1 MTFISVCR
9 SNFSFGITQA
19 ILLGNLL
26 LFPVFFTAISLQ
38 RAIILWLPK
47 IHNNSGSAGKMVGSR
62 GTLYIPFD
70 ASSVVAFLPL
80 STPLKFMLEFSL
92 FLFLFLQLFAKL
104 LGIAKIT
111 ESLVPY
117 GNP

>member
-1 MTFISVCR
+1 
-9 SNFSFGITQA
+9 
-19 ILLGNLL
+19 
-26 LFPVFFTAISLQ
+26 
-38 RAIILWLPK
+38 
-47 IHNNSGSAGKMVGSR
+47 MVSSR
-62 GTLYIPFD
+62 DTIYIPFD
-70 ASSVVAFLPL
+70 ANSVVAFLPL
-80 STPLKFMLEFSL
+80 STPVKFMLKITL

>member
-1 MTFISVCR
+1 
-9 SNFSFGITQA
+9 
-19 ILLGNLL
+19 
-26 LFPVFFTAISLQ
+26 
-38 RAIILWLPK
+38 
-47 IHNNSGSAGKMVGSR
+47 MVGSR
-62 GTLYIPFD
+62 DTIYIPFD

-80 STPLKFMLEFSL
+80 STPVKFVMEISL

>member
-1 MTFISVCR
+1 MV
-9 SNFSFGITQA
+9 
-19 ILLGNLL
+19 
-26 LFPVFFTAISLQ
+26 SLWDT
-38 RAIILWLPK
+38 I
-47 IHNNSGSAGKMVGSR
+47 
-62 GTLYIPFD
+62 YIPFD
-70 ASSVVAFLPL
+70 ASSEVAFLPL
-80 STPLKFMLEFSL
+80 STPVKFVMEISL